1 MESYQQLYQRV
12 VERKGG
18 EQVVEGLLSK
28 PLNTKQLKRISADQW
43 LEEFTRKI
51 FQSGFYW
58 QVIDNKWPGFRE
70 VFWDFNVARLLQ
82 MPAEM
87 LEQKATD
94 ERIVRN
100 FNKVKTIPLN
110 AAMIHFHQQDHGQ
123 SFSDFIADHPP
134 ERIIELWAHLKK
146 HGARLG
152 GNTGVYALR
161 MLGKDTFILSRD
173 VEAHLRGHGIIDTGI
188 QSQKAQRDAQNFFN
202 DLQQQSG
209 RSLQEL
215 SQLVAFSA
223 GDNHAG
229 LDVK

>member
-100 FNKVKTIPLN
+100 FNKVKP
-110 AAMIHFHQQDHGQ
+110 
-123 SFSDFIADHPP
+123 
-134 ERIIELWAHLKK
+134 
-146 HGARLG
+146 
-152 GNTGVYALR
+152 
-161 MLGKDTFILSRD
+161 SR
-173 VEAHLRGHGIIDTGI
+173 
-188 QSQKAQRDAQNFFN
+188 
-202 DLQQQSG
+202 
-209 RSLQEL
+209 
-215 SQLVAFSA
+215 
-223 GDNHAG
+223 
-229 LDVK
+229 